1 MAELKRTS
9 SIDLKGDAGPFL
21 AKIVSHIDSK
31 YMGGLEVE
39 LLKVIEEGNN
49 TLTTGQTVQVK
60 YLPSFFGVT
69 PYGGASSNEGFAHTQ
84 KSYGMWAVP
93 PDIGNIVLVIFVEG
107 NISMGYWLGVVP
119 DEYMNFMVPGNPAT
133 TFNDKDKT
141 KNLPVGEYNKKLSK
155 HKGGDPTKFLKP
167 VNTDFQT
174 VLTTSGLIGDNIR
187 GVSSSSARRELPSM
201 VFGWSTPGP
210 YDRRPGAPKYNYGNI
225 GGQTNVATSRLGGS
239 SFVMDDG
246 DANFLR
252 KGPASKEKSDYA
264 AVEKGEKLGDPTI
277 PKNELIRLRTRTG
290 HQILMHNSEDLIYIG
305 NSKGTTWIEL
315 TSNGKIDI
323 YAKDSVSVHTENDYN
338 LTADRDINF
347 KAGRDIN
354 FTATTDIRQHAGKDF
369 DVFASDNIRQTA
381 GKNWEIFA
389 GDDGKITA
397 GNTTNIKSKH
407 HLETAD
413 KIDMNGP
420 PASPAKAA
428 ELANLPFRSPQ
439 AEPWAG
445 HENYDP
451 LQHTPEKTDNL
462 GSLSISDPP
471 CKNKLQPEGK
481 TDTGTTSTTVA
492 ETAKAADEKTAKTDT
507 MKKDCAPEFPNTAP
521 PGRAPSGV
529 GNSEFPNTA
538 PPGR

>member
-1 MAELKRTS
+1 MAEIKRTS
-9 SIDLKGDAGPFL
+9 SIDTKGDPGPFL
-21 AKIVSHIDSK
+21 AKIVSHLDSK

-39 LLKVIEEGNN
+39 LLKVVEEGNN

-60 YLPSFFGVT
+60 YLPGFYGVT
-69 PYGGASSNEGFAHTQ
+69 PYGGTSDNEGFAFTQ

-93 PDIGNIVLVIFVEG
+93 PDIGNVVLVIFVEG

-155 HKGGDPTKFLKP
+155 HKGGDPTQFIKP
-167 VNTDFQT
+167 VNTDFQK
-174 VLTTSGLIGDNIR
+174 VLTDNGLLTDNIR

-210 YDRRPGAPKYNYGNI
+210 YDRRPGAPKFNYGNI
-225 GGQTNVATSRLGGS
+225 GSQTQVASNRLGGS

-252 KGPASKEKSDYA
+252 KGHASTAKSDYA
-264 AVEKGEKLGDPTI
+264 AVERKEKFGDPTI
-277 PKNELIRLRTRTG
+277 PQNELVRLRTRTG

-338 LTADRDINF
+338 ITADRDINF
-347 KAGRDIN
+347 TAGRDIN
-354 FTATTDIRQHAGKDF
+354 FTATTDIRQNAGEDFHVNAGK
-369 DVFASDNIRQTA
+369 NINQTA
-381 GKNWEIFA
+381 GTNWEIKVGA
-389 GDDGKITA
+389 DGKITC
-397 GNTTNIKSKH
+397 GGTSNIKSSH
-407 HLETAD
+407 HLETAG

-420 PASPAKAA
+420 PAATAGSA
-428 ELANLPFRSPQ
+428 ETAHTPKRSPQ

-451 LQHTPEKTDNL
+451 SQHTPLKTDA
-462 GSLSISDPP
+462 DP
-471 CKNKLQPEGK
+471 KAANIIQPTG
-481 TDTGTTSTTVA
+481 TTGAGTTSTTVA
-492 ETAKAADEKTAKTDT
+492 DTAKVADEKTATNDT
-507 MKKDCAPEFPNTAP
+507 MKKDCSPLD
-521 PGRAPSGV
+521 V
-529 GNSEFPNTA
+529 GPT
-538 PPGR
+538 